1 MSRLAHVLRAGEAR
15 RQSRSQS
22 GVVRTGTLAME
33 DMGDDVLRSILDA
46 LARGASNEACTAA
59 KNWCTLNTQHRRA
72 CARRPK
78 HESSGRTCPPVE
90 RSRRPPP
97 K

>member
-1 MSRLAHVLRAGEAR
+1 MSRLTHVLRAGEAR
-15 RQSRSQS
+15 RQSRSRSQS

-46 LARGASNEACTAA
+46 LARGASNEACAAA

-72 CARRPK
+72 CEEGGDAMWQTLTTRIF
-78 HESSGRTCPPVE
+78 GAAC
-90 RSRRPPP
+90 
-97 K
+97 